1 MKICRTEK
9 QSEYMYIQF
18 QVPTLSMIIKYFLHV
33 RTKQLI
39 GQTTFGNRWV
49 TLFAQSAKQKA

>member
-18 QVPTLSMIIKYFLHV
+18 QVPTLSMIIKYFFTCAHEAID
-33 RTKQLI
+33 RTNDIWEQM
-39 GQTTFGNRWV
+39 GNIIR
-49 TLFAQSAKQKA
+49 SKC